1 MQVAYCAEQ
10 FENDGSP
17 VSTIVKGVKR
27 AMAGEYSRELS
38 AKVFA
43 GQCRLIELG
52 FRQGGPAGY
61 GLRRVLIDQHGI
73 MKSELQRGEQKS
85 LQTDR
90 VVLMPGP
97 ESEIRIVN
105 LIYNWF
111 IEESLNEYEIAA
123 RLNGMRVRTDLDRD
137 WTRATVR
144 EVLTNEKYIG
154 NNVYNRV
161 SFKLKK
167 IRVVNTS
174 DTWIRKEGAFQSIVS
189 SETFYTAQGI
199 MRARARHHS
208 NEELIERLRN
218 LYRDTL
224 EHEWNDKLRTLANA
238 REERERSQQQDRLA
252 LDDAIRDR
260 LIAMTTDFKTLW
272 RDQSLPNR
280 ERKRLLAYIIE
291 DVTLV
296 KLPEEGTTRIH
307 VRFKAGRT
315 ETLMAQNPKSS
326 AQQVKT
332 RPEVLELIDKLLD
345 SHTCSE
351 IADILNN
358 QGIRPGGCVR
368 PGKADIRFTALR
380 VSYLAQRN
388 GLRSRR
394 DRLKDRGMLTRPGAA
409 ARLGIHEATL
419 VSWVR
424 HGLVTR
430 HAYNDYASLYEVSD
444 LSPPTKHCSRWD
456 RLTDRVA
463 RMQAAQE
470 SKPSHPIK
478 GVVV

>member
-1 MQVAYCAEQ
+1 
-10 FENDGSP
+10 
-17 VSTIVKGVKR
+17 
-27 AMAGEYSRELS
+27 
-38 AKVFA
+38 
-43 GQCRLIELG
+43 
-52 FRQGGPAGY
+52 
-61 GLRRVLIDQHGI
+61 
-73 MKSELQRGEQKS
+73 
-85 LQTDR
+85 
-90 VVLMPGP
+90 
-97 ESEIRIVN
+97 
-105 LIYNWF
+105 
-111 IEESLNEYEIAA
+111 
-123 RLNGMRVRTDLDRD
+123 
-137 WTRATVR
+137 
-144 EVLTNEKYIG
+144 
-154 NNVYNRV
+154 
-161 SFKLKK
+161 
-167 IRVVNTS
+167 
-174 DTWIRKEGAFQSIVS
+174 
-189 SETFYTAQGI
+189 
-199 MRARARHHS
+199 
-208 NEELIERLRN
+208 
-218 LYRDTL
+218 
-224 EHEWNDKLRTLANA
+224 
-238 REERERSQQQDRLA
+238 
-252 LDDAIRDR
+252 
-260 LIAMTTDFKTLW
+260 MTTDFKTLW

-280 ERKRLLAYIIE
+280 ERKRLLAHIIE

-315 ETLMAQNPKSS
+315 ETLTAQNPKSS

-368 PGKADIRFTALR
+368 PGKSDIRFTALR
-380 VSYLAQRN
+380 VSYVAQRN

-394 DRLKDRGMLTRPGAA
+394 DRLRDRGMLTRPEAA

-470 SKPSHPIK
+470 SKPSHPTK